1 MAALA
6 SATAEVRGERPS
18 WAITLANLLP
28 LWLLSLAVMA
38 EGFPRPLFPP
48 ALGIAW
54 FVLAIVSA
62 IVLVWKRWL
71 ASELL
76 LYSAIPFSLLFTFD
90 EITTTYKTPFIAM
103 CALFLS
109 AGAVGYQRAR
119 PAWLRWA
126 ILLGAAALAV
136 AMASRA
142 GNNFWRLHEDL
153 NIGMCFIDFPGCP
166 PLPAQAP
173 PWWKLFF
180 G

>member
-6 SATAEVRGERPS
+6 SAAADSRVEVPS
-18 WAITLANLLP
+18 WMIILANLLP
-28 LWLLSLAVMA
+28 LCFLSLAVMT
-38 EGFPRPLFPP
+38 EGFPRPPFPA

-54 FVLAIVSA
+54 FILAVA
-62 IVLVWKRWL
+62 
-71 ASELL
+71 
-76 LYSAIPFSLLFTFD
+76 
-90 EITTTYKTPFIAM
+90 
-103 CALFLS
+103 S
-109 AGAVGYQRAR
+109 AGAVGYQRTR

-136 AMASRA
+136 AAASHA
-142 GNNFWRLHEDL
+142 GNNFWRLHEEL
-153 NIGMCFIDFPGCP
+153 KIGMCFIDFPGCP